1 MNFKTTNLH
10 GIKGTNF
17 DIYLQYNEEYMVVHL
32 PKVEKMDKRAFV
44 EMRTL
49 LNDWIKFFNTVGYKV
64 LFAVVEPN
72 STTER
77 LAVLLGFTFAAPYEE
92 QHVYKYEG

>member
-1 MNFKTTNLH
+1 MNFKTNNLH

-44 EMRTL
+44 EMRSL
-49 LNDWIKFFNTVGYKV
+49 LENWIVFFNAVGYKV
-64 LFAVVEPN
+64 LFAVVEPD

-77 LAVLLGFTFAAPYEE
+77 LALLLGFTFVAPHED

>member
-1 MNFKTTNLH
+1 MDFKTTNLH

-44 EMRTL
+44 EMRSL
-49 LNDWIKFFNTVGYKV
+49 LENWIVFFNAVGYPS
-64 LFAVVEPN
+64 LFAVIESGTP
-72 STTER
+72 TER
-77 LAVLLGFTFAAPYEE
+77 LALMLGFTFAGPFED
-92 QHVYKYEG
+92 QNVYKYGE